1 MQLQERIPTADS
13 ELGDDIHP
21 VLRKIYAA
29 RGVLKPQELRLD
41 LGELH
46 PPSLLKNSHSAASL
60 LVDTMRQG
68 KSILVVGDFDADG
81 ATSCALFMLCLKAFA
96 YDKVNYLVP
105 NRFEYGYGL
114 TPEIVAVAAQ
124 SKPDLIVTV
133 DNGIASNE
141 GVKQARA
148 AGIDVLV
155 TDHHL
160 PGKSLPDANCIVNPN
175 LQDCSF
181 PSKALAGVG
190 VVFYLM
196 TALRAELRLQHW
208 FEEKGIG
215 EPNLAAFLDLVALGT
230 VADVVPLDQNN
241 RRLVNHGLGIIR
253 TGRGRPGIKALLEV
267 AGRNSHAVC
276 ASDLAFSAGPR
287 LNAAGRLDDM
297 SLGIECLL
305 AEDASRAR
313 QLAIQ
318 LDGLNKDRRQIEQDM
333 QTQALKALQ
342 NVDIAENEQL
352 GICLYDPDWH
362 QGVIGILASR
372 IKEKYNRPC
381 IVFADAG
388 EEEGAA
394 LIKGSARSIEGL
406 HIRDALDA
414 VATQNP
420 ALLNRFGGHAM
431 AAGMAI
437 RKEDFAAFSQAF
449 EQVLVRELDS
459 SILKQLTWFD
469 GELDS
474 ACLSLEFARQLRDAG
489 PWGQHFPEPAFKGNF
504 VVINNRVVGQKHLK
518 LTLQTESADVLVD
531 AIAFNVDAELLDKKL
546 ETISLVYRLDVNE
559 FRGVSNPQLI
569 VDKVLGYS

>member
-1 MQLQERIPTADS
+1 LQLQERIPTADS

-141 GVKQARA
+141 GVKQTRA

-449 EQVLVRELDS
+449 EKVLVRELDS

-474 ACLSLEFARQLRDAG
+474 AYLSLEFARQLRDAG